1 MPEQPTQDDTVQLAI
16 SLGFSVIGL
25 ILEYLRTAGVDE
37 ATIDANWETTKAKL
51 AARPSATLPEV

>member
-1 MPEQPTQDDTVQLAI
+1 MPEQDDTVQLAI

-37 ATIDANWETTKAKL
+37 ETIEANWEMTKAKY
-51 AARPSATLPEV
+51 AARPSADLPEV

>member
-1 MPEQPTQDDTVQLAI
+1 MPEQDDTVQLAI

-37 ATIDANWETTKAKL
+37 AIIEQNWEMTKAKL